1 MLHQSSPTPVETYAL
16 PSDETF
22 NNKSEI
28 YNYKWR
34 FSIAPYELTFFP
46 QIKNSLTWTK
56 DI

>member
-1 MLHQSSPTPVETYAL
+1 MEMLHQSSPTPVETYAS

-34 FSIAPYELTFFP
+34 FSIAPYELTFF
-46 QIKNSLTWTK
+46 ST
-56 DI
+56 D